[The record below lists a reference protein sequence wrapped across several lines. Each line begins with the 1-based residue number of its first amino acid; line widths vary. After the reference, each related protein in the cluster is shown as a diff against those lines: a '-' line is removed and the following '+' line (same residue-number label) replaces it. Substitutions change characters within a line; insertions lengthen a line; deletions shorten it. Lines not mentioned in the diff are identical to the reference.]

1 MSGKRKKTRVNVS
14 LDPELY
20 RRAKALGL
28 NVSGV
33 SERALRE
40 YVDRLENGS
49 GQSGVL
55 VGTNGPDGPND
66 TSDDTADD
74 TDANDDTEAEYADT
88 PTEEVLD
95 DYRQFAT
102 SVLDR
107 SENTVDL
114 HTRYIERLL
123 EHADT
128 PPSRITQDDI
138 TAYLDSEGDVSDATR
153 MNIIGALRVFFRD
166 FLDRKVMDAFEMPSK
181 SAKPTDVPSKDDLQT
196 FYNALENPKYKAAF
210 LFAATSGLRSSEL
223 CQLTMD
229 DIDEEK
235 RMLVPEK
242 ESSTKQTWL
251 TFYNDEAAEAFEA
264 FKSERKNGD
273 ERVFQTSKQPLNRKF
288 RHVSEAVGVKVTV
301 QMLRRWFATEM
312 SRCGVDAK
320 YIDAFCGRTKS
331 SVLEKHYLDYSP
343 EPLQEIYDEA
353 GITVLE

>member
-55 VGTNGPDGPND
+55 VGTNGTYESND

-88 PTEEVLD
+88 PTEQILD

-123 EHADT
+123 DHANK
-128 PPSRITQDDI
+128 PPSHITQDDI
-138 TAYLDSEGDVSDATR
+138 TAYLDSEGDVSNATR

-166 FLDRKVMDAFEMPSK
+166 FLDREVMDAFEMPSK
-181 SAKPTDVPSKDDLQT
+181 SAKPTEVPSKDDLQT
-196 FYNALENPKYKAAF
+196 FYDALENPKYKAAF

-235 RMLVPEK
+235 KMLVPDK
-242 ESSTKQTWL
+242 ESSTKETWL
-251 TFYNDEAAEAFEA
+251 TFYNEEATEAFE
-264 FKSERKNGD
+264 E
-273 ERVFQTSKQPLNRKF
+273 F
-288 RHVSEAVGVKVTV
+288 R
-301 QMLRRWFATEM
+301 
-312 SRCGVDAK
+312 
-320 YIDAFCGRTKS
+320 
-331 SVLEKHYLDYSP
+331 
-343 EPLQEIYDEA
+343 
-353 GITVLE
+353 

>member
-1 MSGKRKKTRVNVS
+1 
-14 LDPELY
+14 
-20 RRAKALGL
+20 
-28 NVSGV
+28 V

-49 GQSGVL
+49 GQPSVVL
-55 VGTNGPDGPND
+55 GPGH
-66 TSDDTADD
+66 
-74 TDANDDTEAEYADT
+74 TDATPATDT
-88 PTEEVLD
+88 PTDTDESSTNETDAKYVDASVDDVLN

-128 PPSRITQDDI
+128 PPAHITQDDI
-138 TAYLDSEGDVSDATR
+138 TDYLDSEGDVSDATR

-166 FLDRKVMDAFEMPSK
+166 FLDREVMDAFEMPSK
-181 SAKPTDVPSKDDLQT
+181 SAKPTDVPSKEDLQT
-196 FYNALENPKYKAAF
+196 FYEALEDPKYKAAF

-229 DIDEEK
+229 DIDEDK
-235 RMLVPEK
+235 RMIVPDK
-242 ESSTKQTWL
+242 DSKTKQTWV

-264 FKSERKNGD
+264 FKPERDSDD
-273 ERVFQTSKQPLNRKF
+273 ERVFQTTKQPLNRKF

-301 QMLRRWFATEM
+301 QKLRRWFATKM

-320 YIDAFCGRTKS
+320 YIDAFCGRTPS

-343 EPLQEIYDEA
+343 ERLKEIYDEA
-353 GITVLE
+353 GIAVLE